1 MNTFNCF
8 IEVLYETSAD
18 GMRGAARVC
27 GVESLK
33 PRVRSTLGRV
43 PSRTQDRTRAVDI
56 ARTAGISVQQVRN
69 YVDLGVL
76 PPVERTPSGYRIF
89 TADHAAAVVAVRRM
103 AAGHGWARTRAI
115 MRAVHAGDLDTALAE
130 LDSGHSE
137 LDRERAEI
145 VRVLAA
151 VDELAAA
158 VPPPA
163 ATRRGP
169 LRVGEVARVTGVR
182 TSALRLWERHGL
194 LRPSR
199 DASTGYR
206 AYDAAELRN
215 ARVVALLR
223 RGGYPI
229 PIVRAVLDE
238 LRTTGDPSRVRAEL
252 SARERDLAVR
262 SRNRLAASA
271 ALNTYL
277 DHRTPPPPRTTP
289 A

>member
-1 MNTFNCF
+1 M
-8 IEVLYETSAD
+8 
-18 GMRGAARVC
+18 
-27 GVESLK
+27 
-33 PRVRSTLGRV
+33 
-43 PSRTQDRTRAVDI
+43 PSRTQDRARTRAVDI

-89 TADHAAAVVAVRRM
+89 TADHAAAVVAVRSL

-130 LDSGHSE
+130 LDAGHAE
-137 LDRERAEI
+137 LHHERTEI
-145 VRVLAA
+145 ARVLAA
-151 VDELAAA
+151 VDDLAAA

-163 ATRRGP
+163 AARRGA
-169 LRVGEVARVTGVR
+169 LRVGEVARATGVR

-194 LRPSR
+194 LRPAR
-199 DASTGYR
+199 DTATGYR
-206 AYDAAELRN
+206 AYDPAEVRN

-238 LRTTGDPSRVRAEL
+238 LRTTGDPRRVRTEL
-252 SARERDLAVR
+252 AARERDLVAR

-271 ALNTYL
+271 ALHTYL
-277 DHRTPPPPRTTP
+277 THRAAP